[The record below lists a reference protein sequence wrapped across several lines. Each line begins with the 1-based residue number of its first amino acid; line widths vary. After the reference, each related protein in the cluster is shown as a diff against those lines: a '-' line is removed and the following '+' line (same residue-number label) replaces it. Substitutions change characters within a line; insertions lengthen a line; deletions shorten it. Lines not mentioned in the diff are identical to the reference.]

1 MNILSKINPKI
12 INRLPVILLT
22 IFIVIIVI
30 VALIITANNLMEYIV
45 VMQEVEKLEEIRDN
59 KLLEIDEL
67 KYYINTEIDDEYK
80 ERMARLFGYCYPDE
94 IIYFI
99 D

>member
-94 IIYFI
+94 IIYYI
-99 D
+99 K

>member
-67 KYYINTEIDDEYK
+67 KYYINTEIDDES
-80 ERMARLFGYCYPDE
+80 ASDLFQNV
-94 IIYFI
+94 
-99 D
+99 